1 MKRGTKTFSRYYLHL
16 EINLVMSHSFV
27 MVIHFAFCSN
37 KESLCLLMKIFA
49 KFHIWKRERI
59 NISWNNDL
67 MFNGIHDTIK
77 HNFLEIDE
85 IPFIPSIRVFL
96 ELSRSPIAEILFC
109 KKSKRKINCLSRFL
123 SVIASIN

>member
-1 MKRGTKTFSRYYLHL
+1 
-16 EINLVMSHSFV
+16 
-27 MVIHFAFCSN
+27 MV
-37 KESLCLLMKIFA
+37 
-49 KFHIWKRERI
+49 
-59 NISWNNDL
+59 
-67 MFNGIHDTIK
+67 IHDTIK

-109 KKSKRKINCLSRFL
+109 KKSKRKRNCLSRFL